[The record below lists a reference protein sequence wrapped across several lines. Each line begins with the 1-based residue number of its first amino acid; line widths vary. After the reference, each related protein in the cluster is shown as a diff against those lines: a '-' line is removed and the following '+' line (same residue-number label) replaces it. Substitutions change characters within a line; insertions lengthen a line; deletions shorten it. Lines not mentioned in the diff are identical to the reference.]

1 MMITR
6 VGRALG
12 ISSLAIL
19 GLVFLL
25 APLTLQAQSTN
36 TGQSDPSTVD
46 DTQTAPTENPP
57 STSATTPSTNAQQQ
71 PLTPSAKP
79 RKEIG
84 GGKTAQ
90 EIANEANNP
99 AAPVTLIQF
108 RNILLPN
115 ANAPGVLPGV
125 SGASGLVNSLQMQ
138 PVIPIGPFKSFPVV
152 QLIKLTMPLMV
163 TLPSGGAAFPE
174 QFGVTGVGDL
184 QLFDLFTFKQSWGR
198 WGFGP
203 ALVFPTASANSI
215 GAGKYQAGPSV
226 ALIYT
231 GIKNLTAGAIVQN
244 PISYAGSPNRPNVNN
259 MIITPTFTFNL
270 KDGWFA
276 GMADYNWSF
285 NWENGGAATI
295 PLGIQFGKV
304 LRIGKQPVSLSAEV
318 GGVAARPANTPNPGW
333 LFGFELTPIFNWH
346 LGPSEKVR
354 LRGKN

>member
-1 MMITR
+1 MTITIGWRVLRRVIPLMIGMA
-6 VGRALG
+6 V
-12 ISSLAIL
+12 
-19 GLVFLL
+19 LL
-25 APLTLQAQSTN
+25 APSTLQAQSTPA
-36 TGQSDPSTVD
+36 GQSDPSTST
-46 DTQTAPTENPP
+46 DTQAAPAQNP
-57 STSATTPSTNAQQQ
+57 SSTNATAPSSDAQQKA
-71 PLTPSAKP
+71 LTAP

-108 RNILLPN
+108 RDILLPN

-125 SGASGLVNSLQMQ
+125 SGASGMVNSLQMQ
-138 PVIPIGPFKSFPVV
+138 PVVPIGPFKSFPLV
-152 QLIKLTMPLMV
+152 QLIKVTMPLMV

-184 QLFDLFTFKQSWGR
+184 QLFDLFTVKQSWGR

-259 MIITPTFTFNL
+259 MIITPTLTFNL

-295 PLGIQFGKV
+295 PLGIQVGKV
-304 LRIGKQPVSLSAEV
+304 IRIGKQPLSLSAEV

-354 LRGKN
+354 LRGNN